1 MRVKA
6 GSGNHRFGFT
16 YSSMYVIRSIN
27 IIENAFINKTG
38 KARLVRGAW
47 AKFEF

>member
-27 IIENAFINKTG
+27 IIENAFTNMYFVVLLYKKMI
-38 KARLVRGAW
+38 
-47 AKFEF
+47 